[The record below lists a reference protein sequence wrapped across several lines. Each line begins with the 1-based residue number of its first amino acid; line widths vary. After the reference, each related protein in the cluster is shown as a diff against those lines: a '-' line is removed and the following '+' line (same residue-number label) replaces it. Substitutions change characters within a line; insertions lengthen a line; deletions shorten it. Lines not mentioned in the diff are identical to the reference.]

1 MMNDSLKQEVR
12 RGPQDAVR
20 HVTNGPGQTKQL
32 LEALATDLK
41 SRLQEGERWAAVNE
55 VLEDQGEEIKLLFKA
70 HFDTVLLKMKALG
83 ASDVD
88 LGGPGCQS
96 FIWFRINGTKKPDE
110 AAGRYAVDETDML
123 IFTLLTEPDR
133 EHLFRHRNVD
143 FSYRVYAEAEKVWT
157 RFRAT
162 IYFDLGHLTINM
174 RRVNDS
180 TISFPKLGFH
190 QEVAKVLSL
199 KYRKSGLILVTGITG
214 SGKSTTLDSIIDA
227 NNRTMQAHIVII
239 SDPIEYVHKPIK
251 SIVKHR
257 EVGRDV
263 HSFKDGTIQALR
275 QDPDIIMIGE
285 MRDADTIMTVLE
297 VVDSGHKVFSTLH
310 TSSAV
315 ESIDRILGEV
325 PTNEQKR
332 VQNRLADVLTCVIS
346 QKLVASTDGGRIL
359 AKEVLV
365 SNAAIRTAIRN
376 NNLGEIYQVLHQSAA
391 SGMVTMEQDLA
402 RLHTENKISYFEAYT
417 NANNKKRFEELAKYN
432 F

>member
-1 MMNDSLKQEVR
+1 MTGGLNEQLLSGSRREVNAPDS
-12 RGPQDAVR
+12 A
-20 HVTNGPGQTKQL
+20 KQL
-32 LEALATDLK
+32 LQELAENFR
-41 SRLQEGERWAAVNE
+41 SRSHAGERWRTVNE
-55 VLEDQGEEIKLLFKA
+55 VLEDHGEDAKLTLKM
-70 HFDTVLLKMKALG
+70 HFDSILLNMKGLG

-88 LGGPGCQS
+88 LGGPGCQNLV
-96 FIWFRINGTKKPDE
+96 WFRTFGTKKPDD
-110 AAGRYAVDETDML
+110 AAVSYSIEETDIL
-123 IFTLLTEPDR
+123 ILTLLTDADR
-133 EHLFRHRNVD
+133 EQLFRQRNID
-143 FSYRVYAEAEKVWT
+143 FSYRAFDEAEKVWT

-162 IYFDLGHLTINM
+162 VYFDLGHLTINM

-199 KYRKSGLILVTGITG
+199 KYQKSGLILVTGITG

-285 MRDADTIMTVLE
+285 MRDAETIMTVLE

-325 PTNEQKR
+325 PTHEQNR
-332 VQNRLADVLTCVIS
+332 VQNRLADVLSGVIS
-346 QKLVASTDGGRIL
+346 QKLVPSLDGGRVL
-359 AKEVLV
+359 AKEVMM
-365 SNAAIRTAIRN
+365 SNTAVRSAIRN
-376 NNLGEIYQVLHQSAA
+376 NNLGEIYQIMHQSAA

-402 RLHTENKISYFEAYT
+402 RLHAENKISYFEAYT
-417 NANNKKRFEELAKYN
+417 NANNKKRFEELVKYN
-432 F
+432 L